1 MPLKYNVEFDDD
13 RAGEIL
19 AELRTRVGATAEL
32 HEAMA
37 MNVSDT
43 VRKHIVETKK
53 SPNTGFWSRVA
64 ASVTHTFSESGAE
77 VIIPE
82 RGAALRYYGG
92 TVKQKAGGPLLTIPT
107 DNVPVQNGTRLAARD
122 LGLLAFLPSRRPAKK
137 GVVGVLVDAVE
148 RTSTRGKNKGKT
160 YKVPLQ
166 RPAGRVRY
174 ILMSEVT
181 HKPDPTVLPSDQQ
194 IAEAARDGALDYVA
208 PML

>member
-1 MPLKYNVEFDDD
+1 MPLKFIVEFDDD
-13 RAGEIL
+13 RAAEVL
-19 AELRTRVGATAEL
+19 AMIRTRVGAKAEL

-37 MNVSDT
+37 MNVADL
-43 VRKHIVETKK
+43 VRQHIVKTKK
-53 SPNTGFWSRVA
+53 SPNTGFWARVA
-64 ASVTHTFSESGAE
+64 ASVTYTFDFGSAE
-77 VIIPE
+77 VSIPE

-92 TVKQKAGGPLLTIPT
+92 TVKQKTGGPLLTIPT
-107 DNVPVQNGTRLAARD
+107 ENVPVSDGTRLAARD
-122 LGLLAFLPSRRPAKK
+122 LGLLAFLPSRKPAKK

-148 RTSTRGKNKGKT
+148 RKSKSGKT

-181 HKPDPTVLPSDQQ
+181 HKPDPTVLPTDQQ

-208 PML
+208 ADLT

>member
-1 MPLKYNVEFDDD
+1 MPLKFTVDFDDD
-13 RAGEIL
+13 RAAEIL
-19 AELRTRVGATAEL
+19 ADLRTRVGATAEL

-43 VRKHIVETKK
+43 VRKHIVATKK

-92 TVKQKAGGPLLTIPT
+92 TVRQKAGGPLLTIPT
-107 DNVPVQNGTRLAARD
+107 KDVPVQNGTRLAARD
-122 LGLLAFLPSRRPAKK
+122 MGLLAFLPSRRAKTR
-137 GVVGVLVDAVE
+137 GVLVE
-148 RTSTRGKNKGKT
+148 GEPYLRTRGKNKGKPG
-160 YKVPLQ
+160 V
-166 RPAGRVRY
+166 RPKPGGKLLY
-174 ILMSEVT
+174 ILRTET
-181 HKPDPTVLPSDQQ
+181 DHKADPTVLPSDQQ